1 MKDQNNNET
10 YVLSPGRV
18 LTEEEKVLSGKT
30 INTYSKRGRTANHE

>member
-18 LTEEEKVLSGKT
+18 LTEEEKVLSE
-30 INTYSKRGRTANHE
+30 NH